1 MPMIMEFFNKVFD
14 FLFLTE
20 DGKYSFTPYITGFFS
35 AMIAKYLYNKYC
47 VKDEKYK
54 WK

>member
-1 MPMIMEFFNKVFD
+1 MSMIMEFFKKVFD
-14 FLFLTE
+14 FLFLME
-20 DGKYSFTPYITGFFS
+20 NGEYSYKYFIIGFFS